1 MHDAPPFAGHAL
13 DADVECVPSLKTLLK
28 WEKGST
34 NAPQKIGGVTSARQ
48 EIGGVRP
55 RCGETVTLQATN
67 EERSPVPAAG

>member
-1 MHDAPPFAGHAL
+1 MTPLRLRGTHWTPTWKVREG
-13 DADVECVPSLKTLLK
+13 
-28 WEKGST
+28 EKLS
-34 NAPQKIGGVTSARQ
+34 GVTSARQ